1 MQTRFSNGDD
11 MELAEEEFADYYA
24 ATVAA
29 RASQLGQLLLAHS
42 SAAVVGLVVL
52 FGALASA
59 LVAVISYKHYR
70 ARGFKGA
77 RVGSGRSS
85 GGSGGAASGSASAS
99 ASASGSAST
108 ISQSSVSSI
117 EEMEKKS
124 SCEVCTLLTFLSGG
138 G

>member
-42 SAAVVGLVVL
+42 SAAVVGLAVL

-85 GGSGGAASGSASAS
+85 GGSGGAASGSASG
-99 ASASGSAST
+99 SGSAST